1 MTNKSYIIEGRQFRT
16 ENDYKLGLRDKQTIT
31 KIKSSAQFNEKEFLE
46 NLLQKIEKNEIKL
59 YTILKED
66 FLEEILEQI
75 EICNQQLNNKN
86 SSKKLGVSTFEI
98 KKNINKNVNKNIN
111 KNINKKKLD
120 KLDEN
125 IIDEFAR
132 KKLRKIERNRKFVA
146 FSCGI
151 IAFFCIGYF
160 VYYSYQSYR
169 TRRNYEYL
177 SELIQDGSDGTF
189 DSSALSYNG
198 LTGEIQAP
206 EILEEYKKIY
216 NMNKKLIG
224 WLKIDD
230 TNIDYPVMQ
239 TDNNEYYLDHNLNQ
253 EKDNNGS
260 IFMDKDCDVIV
271 RNTNFILYGHHM
283 KDGSMFGGLSKY
295 SSKEYYS
302 EHKYINFDTIYEK
315 GTYEVMYVFRSEIY
329 NKEDIVFK
337 YYQFIDAASEKEFNS
352 YMKEMEAMSLYE
364 TGVTAQYGDKLLTLS
379 TCDYSVTDGRFVV
392 VAKRIE

>member
-1 MTNKSYIIEGRQFRT
+1 MVVMTNKSYIIEGRHFRT

-31 KIKSSAQFNEKEFLE
+31 QIKSSEKFNEIEFLE

-75 EICNQQLNNKN
+75 DRCNQQLNDKNKG
-86 SSKKLGVSTFEI
+86 KKE
-98 KKNINKNVNKNIN
+98 KKNKTNQSNQRSSNKTNTRNR
-111 KNINKKKLD
+111 
-120 KLDEN
+120 LDEN
-125 IIDEFAR
+125 KIDEFAR
-132 KKLRKIERNRKFVA
+132 KKLMKIERNRRFIA

-151 IAFFCIGYF
+151 IAVFCIGYF
-160 VYYSYQSYR
+160 AFYSFQSYR

-177 SELIQDGSDGTF
+177 SELKEDGNGNAS
-189 DSSALSYNG
+189 DSSALSNYG
-198 LTGEIQAP
+198 LSGETLAP

-260 IFMDKDCDVIV
+260 IFMDKECDVILG
-271 RNTNFILYGHHM
+271 NTNFILYGHHM

-337 YYQFIDAASEKEFNS
+337 YYQFIDAVSEKEFNS
-352 YMKEMEAMSLYE
+352 YMKEMEAISLYE

-379 TCDYSVTDGRFVV
+379 TCDYSVADGRFVV